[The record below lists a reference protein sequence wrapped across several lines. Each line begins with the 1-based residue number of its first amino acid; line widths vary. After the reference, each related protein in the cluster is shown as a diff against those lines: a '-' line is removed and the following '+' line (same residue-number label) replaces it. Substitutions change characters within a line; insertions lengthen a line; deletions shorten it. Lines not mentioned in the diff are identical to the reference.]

1 LDAAVTRAPR
11 SRALASGFA
20 SLGFVILIVGI
31 TYFAILV
38 LATHYGE
45 QPDRAAAYRELGLF
59 LSGGLEWYRDGR
71 VYGALALLCAL
82 ISLLFGLSP
91 LARITIPIAGA
102 CYATLYFWGE
112 PIKELIFRWA
122 KSGS

>member
-1 LDAAVTRAPR
+1 VEAAVAPR
-11 SRALASGFA
+11 ARSHAGASAFA

-45 QPDRAAAYRELGLF
+45 QADRAAAYRELGLF

-71 VYGALALLCAL
+71 VYGAVALLCAL
-82 ISLLFGLSP
+82 VSLLFGLSP
-91 LARITIPIAGA
+91 LARITIPIAGI
-102 CYATLYFWGE
+102 CYATLYFCGD
-112 PIKELIFRWA
+112 PIKDLIFRWA
-122 KSGS
+122 QSGS